1 MRDLASHISVAS
13 ALDVATYSAD
23 STPVAVDLQ
32 GFDSAVLHLA
42 IGVGGITCTSSN
54 KIDFVLTHSDDGT
67 TYAAVTADDLIG
79 NDAPTSVTDGI
90 VKSLTAAHAAAAVY
104 EIGYIGGK
112 RYLELVPTFSGTHA
126 TGTPLAC
133 NLVKGTPWLAPAA

>member
-1 MRDLASHISVAS
+1 MRDLTSHISAAVMVA
-13 ALDVATYSAD
+13 AATYSA
-23 STPVAVDLQ
+23 TPTAIAVDLQ

-42 IGVGGITCTSSN
+42 LGVGGITFTSTN

-67 TYAAVTADDLIG
+67 TYTAVTADDLIG

-90 VKSLTAAHAAAAVY
+90 VKSLTAAHASAEVL